1 MKSKTFKDEVYV
13 AVSIPE
19 DGGEP
24 MFLSRYNGE
33 VAMMDGKTTTGT
45 IFDTLTI
52 DGSDARQKALLMA
65 SGHEVDVRNL
75 LSEAWTPEMLRA
87 FFGTRPVS
95 AWFNPS
101 AARIKSGE
109 IDPHSIAASKALAL
123 MIEDPRLIRRPLLQV
138 GARRET
144 GFEQDQVDIWIGLSS
159 TRERVDETY
168 LKSGAGA

>member
-1 MKSKTFKDEVYV
+1 M
-13 AVSIPE
+13 
-19 DGGEP
+19 
-24 MFLSRYNGE
+24 
-33 VAMMDGKTTTGT
+33 
-45 IFDTLTI
+45 
-52 DGSDARQKALLMA
+52 DARNVA
-65 SGHEVDVRNL
+65 G
-75 LSEAWTPEMLRA
+75 

>member
-1 MKSKTFKDEVYV
+1 MAKIIFYEK
-13 AVSIPE
+13 PGC
-19 DGGEP
+19 GG
-24 MFLSRYNGE
+24 N
-33 VAMMDGKTTTGT
+33 
-45 IFDTLTI
+45 
-52 DGSDARQKALLMA
+52 ARQKALLMA